1 MFAGLPR
8 SLENTMSSVA
18 KEKGMDRETRSKRGL
33 HILGLHWRQWAHC
46 IGDRWSKDRVSDQA
60 AVLAYYFF
68 FAVFP
73 LLLCLTALLGM
84 FVAPGTIVHRAI
96 IQYLG
101 AIVPADTSDFI
112 EKTLQ
117 DIAKGSSA
125 GKLSLGLAV
134 ALWSASSG
142 MSAIIHALN
151 QAYEVQTERPWWRQK
166 LVALGLTI
174 VVTALM
180 VAALLMVVSGG
191 NVANTLASHFGWQK
205 QFVMLWNVVQWPLLL
220 MFVLGAFGLIYYYGP
235 HVPGEKLRR
244 LLPGTL
250 TGVGIWLAISFA
262 FRFYAVHF
270 GNYNKT
276 YGSIGAVIVLLLWFY
291 LSSLAILIGGE
302 INSVLEHNHDD
313 RKGTR

>member
-1 MFAGLPR
+1 MTP
-8 SLENTMSSVA
+8 VA
-18 KEKGMDRETRSKRGL
+18 KEKAVDRETRSKRGL
-33 HILGLHWRQWAHC
+33 HVLGLHWRRWVHC
-46 IGDRWSKDRVSDQA
+46 MAVRWSKDRVSDQA

-101 AIVPADTSDFI
+101 AIVPADASDFI

-117 DIAKGSSA
+117 EIAKGSSA

-151 QAYEVQTERPWWRQK
+151 QAYEIETERPWWRQK

-191 NVANTLASHFGWQK
+191 NVATTLATHFGWQK
-205 QFVMLWNVVQWPLLL
+205 QFVMIWDFVQWPLLV

-235 HVPGEKLRR
+235 HIPGGRWR
-244 LLPGTL
+244 CLLPGTL
-250 TGVGIWLAISFA
+250 TGVGIWLAVSFG

-276 YGSIGAVIVLLLWFY
+276 YGSIGAIIVLLLWFY

-302 INSVLEHNHDD
+302 INSVVEHNRNGAQHS
-313 RKGTR
+313 R

>member
-1 MFAGLPR
+1 
-8 SLENTMSSVA
+8 
-18 KEKGMDRETRSKRGL
+18 MDRETRSKPGL
-33 HILGLHWRQWAHC
+33 HIAGLHWRHWAHC
-46 IGDRWSKDRVSDQA
+46 MAARWSKDRVTDQA

-84 FVAPGTIVHRAI
+84 FVAPGTIVNRAI
-96 IQYLG
+96 TQYLG
-101 AIVPADTSDFI
+101 AIVPADASDLI

-151 QAYEVQTERPWWRQK
+151 QAYEIEIERPWWLQK

-191 NVANTLASHFGWQK
+191 NVATTLAAHFGWQK
-205 QFVMLWNVVQWPLLL
+205 QFVLVWSVAQWPLLV
-220 MFVLGAFGLIYYYGP
+220 MFVMGAFGLIYYYGP
-235 HVPGEKLRR
+235 HIPGERWR
-244 LLPGTL
+244 CLLPGTL
-250 TGVGIWLAISFA
+250 TGVGIWLAVSFG

-276 YGSIGAVIVLLLWFY
+276 YGSIGVVIVLLLWFY

-302 INSVLEHNHDD
+302 INSVLEHNRDD
-313 RKGTR
+313 SKRSP